1 MLKASSES
9 IGKISAALVAASKNI
24 GGVVKGADNPFFK
37 SKYADLASIIELV
50 KGPLEAEGIIVLQPI
65 RTDEQGNCFLETKL
79 LHSSGEFI
87 SSFMPLD
94 VTGKEQ
100 ALGSRISYFRRY
112 QLQAILSI
120 PAVDDDAETAMQRET
135 NQTRPSQRKE
145 YRRV

>member
-1 MLKASSES
+1 MLQSNSES
-9 IGKISAALVAASKNI
+9 ISKISASLVEASKNI
-24 GGVVKGADNPFFK
+24 GGVVKGANNPFFK

-50 KGPLEAEGIIVLQPI
+50 KQPLEANGIIVLQPI
-65 RTDEQGNCFLETKL
+65 RTDEAGNTYLETKL

-94 VTGKEQ
+94 ISGKEQ

-120 PAVDDDAETAMQRET
+120 PAVDDDAERAMQRQNT
-135 NQTRPSQRKE
+135 GGQ
-145 YRRV
+145 YRG